1 MQELYCGI
9 DFHKRKSWIYAID
22 NQKRVVIDVEILSSK
37 ICEYLSPYSEKMQIA
52 LEATGGANHLATK
65 LVEMGFEVTLVE
77 TNQFHPRNK
86 KRGSKTDRK
95 DAESLCK
102 YLRLEELPEVYLK
115 SLAARQLKTLLVQ
128 REHLVNQRRNL
139 TNHIRGILREYGMV
153 MPVGVDAFLKN
164 AKSLIGKISEAKSR
178 DLLEFQ
184 LEQVNTYLTK
194 EAELNKDLED
204 RAHLSEEASRLM
216 TIPGVGPTTA
226 LCMLAVV
233 DQIDRFEDA
242 RSFGAYL
249 GLVPRE
255 FSSGEKQRL
264 GAITRS
270 GPEMLRRYLIHGAR
284 AVLMRSGPRLANDPN
299 RKWAERIKLRSN
311 TNKAVVALAH
321 KNARI
326 AYGLLKHQSDYNP
339 KHEVAEAA
347 A

>member
-1 MQELYCGI
+1 MEELYCGI

-22 NQKRVVIDVEILSSK
+22 NKKKVILDVEILSSK
-37 ICEYLSPYSEKMQIA
+37 ICEYLSNYSDQMQIA
-52 LEATGGANHLATK
+52 IEATGGANHLATK
-65 LVEMGFEVTLVE
+65 LVEMGFTVKLVE

-115 SLAARQLKTLLVQ
+115 SLEARQLKTLLVQ
-128 REHLVNQRRNL
+128 REHIVNQRRNL

-153 MPVGVDAFLKN
+153 MPVGVDAFLKS
-164 AKSLIGKISEAKSR
+164 AKSLIAKISEVKSR

-184 LEQVNTYLTK
+184 LEQVNKYLTK
-194 EAELNKDLED
+194 EAEISKDLED

-216 TIPGVGPTTA
+216 TIPGVGPITA
-226 LCMLAVV
+226 LCFIAVV
-233 DQIDRFEDA
+233 DQIERFADA

-255 FSSGEKQRL
+255 FSSGDKQRL

-284 AVLMRSGPRLANDPN
+284 AVLMRSGPRLASDPN
-299 RKWAERIKLRSN
+299 RQWAERIKHRSN

-321 KNARI
+321 KNARV
-326 AYGLLKHQSDYNP
+326 AFGLMKSQTDYNP
-339 KHEVAEAA
+339 RRAMSELSA
-347 A
+347 